1 MVTPFNSQKGKRI
14 MLALQI
20 IAIIVWMVTLVF
32 TILTFC
38 ELLPKKEKEEP
49 INKFPYANV
58 TIQFETEDGCLY
70 TLYDDGT
77 WEVDVNY

>member
-14 MLALQI
+14 MLTLQI
-20 IAIIVWMVTLVF
+20 IAIILWTIALVF

-38 ELLPKKEKEEP
+38 QLLPKKEKEEP

-58 TIQFETEDGCLY
+58 TIQFESDDVIY

>member
-1 MVTPFNSQKGKRI
+1 

-38 ELLPKKEKEEP
+38 ELLPKKEKEKP
-49 INKFPYANV
+49 INKTPV
-58 TIQFETEDGCLY
+58 EIELQFEYEDYLY
-70 TLYDDGT
+70 TLYNDGT
-77 WEVDVNY
+77 WEIDINW

>member
-1 MVTPFNSQKGKRI
+1 MI
-14 MLALQI
+14 ALQI
-20 IAIIVWMVTLVF
+20 TAIIVWMITLVF

-38 ELLPKKEKEEP
+38 ELLPKKEKEKP

-58 TIQFETEDGCLY
+58 TIQFESDDVIY